1 MIDNDEN
8 EVLCVSQR
16 GRVHAQG
23 RQLEKLSTQF
33 SACELSKVTT
43 GHNPKSN
50 GQQNKFG
57 ADRGVGGLGWEGQLK
72 SDALFVI
79 PRDCHSTNC
88 QTKPNPLMSSISSLQ
103 RYAVSRSLI
112 ASLMFSDL

>member
-8 EVLCVSQR
+8 EIPHVNQGAGGHME
-16 GRVHAQG
+16 GR
-23 RQLEKLSTQF
+23 RLEKLSTQF

-79 PRDCHSTNC
+79 PRDCHTVSHSVTLP
-88 QTKPNPLMSSISSLQ
+88 TASVRAKPFDVPHHP
-103 RYAVSRSLI
+103 R
-112 ASLMFSDL
+112 

>member
-1 MIDNDEN
+1 MCQSEG
-8 EVLCVSQR
+8 SSA
-16 GRVHAQG
+16 RVG

-57 ADRGVGGLGWEGQLK
+57 AERGVGGWG
-72 SDALFVI
+72 
-79 PRDCHSTNC
+79 RDS
-88 QTKPNPLMSSISSLQ
+88 
-103 RYAVSRSLI
+103 
-112 ASLMFSDL
+112 